1 MDFIISQNQLH
12 VIVEQNTSD
21 DITDNLKKLFDFTRE
36 LIEKSMSIW
45 GLNAKFL
52 LTWGAALGGMILPL
66 KNWIENQDV
75 NFTQEQIYLLLLGIT
90 CNYYYDNSIFIGKV
104 MEKIKEEGLLDFFK
118 KLYSKSEQL
127 KKSLVEFLRSL
138 KIFGES
144 MTSIMSYA
152 FILPILGDIYEMTVG
167 EDIIENA
174 KMISQ
179 RIAAS
184 GVVLIVGYSL
194 TTFIEKILRL
204 RK

>member
-36 LIEKSMSIW
+36 LIEKSMRIW

>member
-36 LIEKSMSIW
+36 LIEKSMRIW

-66 KNWIENQDV
+66 KNWIENQNV